1 MKNIGTKLKLFVVLI
16 NMTLLFGFIL
26 NPISVFASEKVNVY
40 MFVGEGCSHCED
52 LENAFKS
59 IEDEYGKYY
68 NIKKYEVWYNDD
80 NYELMNKTAKK
91 LGTEK
96 VRGVPYV
103 VIGNT
108 SWQGFTDSYLD
119 EMKNKIIEDYDSNNR
134 YDVMNESHSNNKH
147 DVVNESDSN
156 NRSNYTWVI
165 LVIVASIYLVIVI
178 LLKKK
183 NVKYYKAVAIIGVVL
198 LILFINII
206 AANNEQSN
214 NNSDNN
220 SIEDNNDNE
229 NSKNNEDNKD
239 NETKPQLYKYDIEKL
254 DYSMFKTKFYE
265 IHYTGTG
272 YSGESLSGESYY
284 TLKEDGTCTYS
295 YILKSLTSSNV
306 MNSTE
311 CSYTIDGNSFT
322 VKMTVNRIS
331 KSYSET
337 EKYTDSLEITG
348 EFSDNFKY
356 LKIGKYEYSSQH
368 YNTYLEREMSYVLID
383 PETTRDYT
391 LDGESLGNSDY
402 SIDVSKYEIIDK

>member
-134 YDVMNESHSNNKH
+134 YDVMNESHSNNQ
-147 DVVNESDSN
+147 
-156 NRSNYTWVI
+156 SNYNWVI

-214 NNSDNN
+214 NNNDNN

-229 NSKNNEDNKD
+229 NSKDDGDSED

-265 IHYTGTG
+265 IHYTGDG
-272 YSGESLSGESYY
+272 YLSGESYY
-284 TLKEDGTCTYS
+284 TLQKDGTCTYS
-295 YILKSLTSSNV
+295 HNLKSQISNSEYTV
-306 MNSTE
+306 LNSTE
-311 CSYTIDGNSFT
+311 CNYTIDGNLFT
-322 VKMTVNRIS
+322 VKATVNRIS

-337 EKYTDSLEITG
+337 EKYTEPLEVTG

-356 LKIGKYEYSSQH
+356 LKIGKLQYSSQH